1 LSAADST
8 RTPARTGIGL
18 RRARLAFRAWRRTRP
33 FWGGLLVFL
42 GGLEILST
50 TVVSLGPTLRVGLGG
65 VDGFLGTLIAAVL
78 ALCGLLLWFTPAQRV
93 FYSIVA
99 VLLALATFNTINYG
113 GFFIGMLLGIIGG
126 ALAFAWTQAPGRAG
140 RAGRAERRPDD
151 RPRTGG
157 GGLGFVLGKL
167 RPGGAA
173 TAGHADSGS
182 DADSGPS
189 TDPGSD
195 AGPQPDAGAGSDP
208 GTGLEPGSTRN
219 GAGAHGGG
227 SRTLSMVAI
236 PLALSMLAAPALPGA
251 QAANPAHQGH
261 PVPARLTGY
270 TGGHGSGCILV
281 ILCPSPSP
289 TPSPGSP
296 SPRPTGSSSPAP
308 GSSSSPRPGGQ
319 QSGQGKSS
327 GKNRKHRKNRKKI
340 KHTKAPRGL
349 VAAAVPSVLNA
360 RSAKLVGLAY
370 DGVAEV
376 PRASGG
382 PVQMMKFSLR
392 SVTLTGSPT
401 LTIHQNDSIAT
412 TSTTLL
418 SFTGN
423 VVLYATKLSGD
434 LLGVPLTIT
443 PSSPLSLVLKLLSP
457 LTQGLTVT
465 MTHVVTNQPVTTS
478 AASTWSNFLI
488 SVKPA

>member
-1 LSAADST
+1 MSAADST
-8 RTPARTGIGL
+8 RTPARTGTGL

-33 FWGGLLVFL
+33 FWGGLLVLL

-126 ALAFAWTQAPGRAG
+126 ALAFAWTQAPARAG
-140 RAGRAERRPDD
+140 RRPDD
-151 RPRTGG
+151 QPSSGG
-157 GGLGFVLGKL
+157 G
-167 RPGGAA
+167 
-173 TAGHADSGS
+173 H
-182 DADSGPS
+182 
-189 TDPGSD
+189 
-195 AGPQPDAGAGSDP
+195 
-208 GTGLEPGSTRN
+208 
-219 GAGAHGGG
+219 GAGAPGGG

-261 PVPARLTGY
+261 AVPARLTGY

-281 ILCPSPSP
+281 ILCLSPSP

-296 SPRPTGSSSPAP
+296 SPRPAGSSSPAP

-319 QSGQGKSS
+319 QSGKGKSS
-327 GKNRKHRKNRKKI
+327 GKNRKHQRNRKKI
-340 KHTKAPRGL
+340 KRTKAPHGL
-349 VAAAVPSVLNA
+349 VASAVPSVLNA